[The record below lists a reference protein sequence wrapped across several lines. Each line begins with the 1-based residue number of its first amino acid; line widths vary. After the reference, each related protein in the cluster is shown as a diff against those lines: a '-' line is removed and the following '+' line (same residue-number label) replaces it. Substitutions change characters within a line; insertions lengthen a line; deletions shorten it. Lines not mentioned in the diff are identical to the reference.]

1 MDILT
6 DKNSE
11 GDMVWTDKQIL
22 STELKQLAGFG
33 KGGEKN
39 FPGITTDL
47 MMKMYLVT
55 SDFHRRRNKKGAE
68 YGMAVSV
75 LMPPETLW
83 GYDRVT
89 SAYNESPRG
98 SWLRIVNR
106 VKELYTDAD
115 EAEIVRLIGKEPI

>member
-6 DKNSE
+6 ETDSD
-11 GDMVWTDKQIL
+11 GDIVWTDKQIL

-47 MMKMYLVT
+47 MMKTYLIT
-55 SDFHRRRNKKGAE
+55 ADFHRRRNKKGAE

-75 LMPPETLW
+75 LMQFGDMTASLQLIM
-83 GYDRVT
+83 RLRK
-89 SAYNESPRG
+89 SRG
-98 SWLRIVNR
+98 R
-106 VKELYTDAD
+106 
-115 EAEIVRLIGKEPI
+115 G